1 MSSSF
6 GVEIWTFVH
15 MGLIRPYKW
24 RSNFDRK
31 VFKDILIFLAKTWIQ
46 SLDAT
51 ISGLLDMDDLGNRNI
66 SGGSNDSD
74 ANTTFLPKTK
84 IDVDR
89 KSSDNDK
96 LIEVQLAL
104 WDHPK
109 QHVAR
114 DHGPGHQP
122 QLQTELYSDEDG
134 GGEPSK
140 SALKFERL
148 GTWGW

>member
-1 MSSSF
+1 
-6 GVEIWTFVH
+6 
-15 MGLIRPYKW
+15 
-24 RSNFDRK
+24 
-31 VFKDILIFLAKTWIQ
+31 
-46 SLDAT
+46 
-51 ISGLLDMDDLGNRNI
+51 MDDLGKSNI
-66 SGGSNDSD
+66 NGGSDDND
-74 ANTTFLPKTK
+74 ANMTFLPKTK

-122 QLQTELYSDEDG
+122 QLQTELYSDKE
-134 GGEPSK
+134 GEGSLL
-140 SALKFERL
+140 SRRWNLNV
-148 GTWGW
+148 